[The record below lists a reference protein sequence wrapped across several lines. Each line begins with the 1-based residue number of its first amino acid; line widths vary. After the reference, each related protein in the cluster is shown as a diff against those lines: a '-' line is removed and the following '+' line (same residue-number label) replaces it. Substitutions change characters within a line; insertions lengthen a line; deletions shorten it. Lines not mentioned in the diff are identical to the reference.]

1 MKRKVLII
9 MALVAMTSHAF
20 AASKTWSFASIPS
33 ADKTAM
39 DADAN
44 WNYNSSKTRYSYL
57 KELSAAPLTANGS
70 ELQMTQGLKFTS
82 PGVSSGEGNIRF
94 GYRSSM
100 WASDVTTIIISDVQ
114 PGWTLKV
121 TYETSSNGT
130 ARTLTINEGATAVS
144 GFVATSSSTT
154 DEAEITASTVKLTPT
169 GGLYIKSI
177 SIKDPDD
184 VNPADHEGDFTAGM
198 TYTGTTLKTPGLGN
212 GPVIWCATNGN
223 DATGDG
229 SEANPFYNLQKAVDL
244 AAAGTTI
251 KMKAGTYKYS
261 DRIII
266 YNSPEQ
272 ADKSGTADNYITV
285 MCPDGRA
292 VLDFSAQA
300 TDDKAQGIRLC
311 ASYWH
316 FYKIDICNA
325 GDNGLLIERNKP
337 SGGGYSDTKGL
348 VNDAHDNIIEF
359 CHFWGNKDSG
369 LQIKNLGSF
378 NYIINCDSYWNRD
391 PDDGD
396 ADGFAPKV
404 SCGTGNYFYGCRA
417 WENSDDGWDTFYK
430 KDGSFPDGYVT
441 VLENCI
447 TYHNGWV
454 VNASADGKSYTG
466 GAWGN
471 GNANGFK
478 MGSEEGKTHFVFNRC
493 LAVCNGSKGFDQNH
507 NSGDMILNNC
517 TGVARTDIMGGKS
530 VKASYSYKINE
541 SASKKL
547 LTNCIAINDNYVEGK
562 DITGDKTGS
571 QWGGIDLEGVTFKTS
586 DMKAAPS
593 EFQDVTN
600 WSSVIAPRN
609 EDGSIPQFS
618 FAHLTSN
625 SKYIDAGTAVAE
637 DNTTYSNWAGTGF
650 AAARAVPLPQITYAG
665 TAPDLGAF
673 ETVAQDKEVVP
684 GTTTG
689 IGFIESVQNNGGR
702 VKLIQ
707 AFNGMVILSLE
718 GGEASEEYT
727 INAFDAAGK
736 TIGQHKFY
744 GTNTSIFLP
753 NIKGIIILKVTGK
766 GVNESIK
773 AIMK

>member
-1 MKRKVLII
+1 MV
-9 MALVAMTSHAF
+9 MALIAMSNHAF
-20 AASKTWSFASIPS
+20 AESKTWSFASIPS

-44 WNYNSSKTRYSYL
+44 WNYSSSKTRYSYL
-57 KELSAAPLTANGS
+57 KELAEAPLTANGT

-94 GYRSSM
+94 GFKSSM
-100 WASDVTTIIISDVQ
+100 WASDVTTITISDLQ

-121 TYETSSNGT
+121 TYETSSSGT
-130 ARTLTINEGATAVS
+130 SRTMTIVEGATATK
-144 GFVATSSSTT
+144 GFVATSESTT
-154 DEAEITASTVKLTPT
+154 DEAQITASTVKLKPT

-177 SIKDPDD
+177 SIKDPEDI
-184 VNPADHEGDFTAGM
+184 NPADHEGDFTAGM
-198 TYTGTTLKTPGLGN
+198 VYTGTSMKTPKLGN
-212 GPVIWCATNGN
+212 GPVIWCAPTGN

-229 SEANPFYNLQKAVDL
+229 SEANPFFNLQKAVDL

-251 KMKAGTYKYS
+251 KMKAGTYQYS
-261 DRIII
+261 DRITI

-292 VLDFSAQA
+292 VLDFSSQA
-300 TDDKAQGIRLC
+300 TADNAQGIRLC

-337 SGGGYSDTKGL
+337 SGGGYSETKPL

-391 PDDGD
+391 EKDED

-417 WENSDDGWDTFYK
+417 WENTDDGWDTFYK

-447 TYHNGWV
+447 AYHNGWV
-454 VNASADGKSYTG
+454 VNASADGKTSTG
-466 GAWGN
+466 GKWG

-517 TGVARTDIMGGKS
+517 TGVARTDIMGGKN

-541 SASKKL
+541 SASKIQ
-547 LTNCIAINDNYVEGK
+547 LTNCIAINDNFIANK
-562 DITGDKTGS
+562 DIQGGETGS
-571 QWGGIDLEGVTFKTS
+571 EWGGIDLEGATLKTC

-600 WSSVIAPRN
+600 WASVIAPRN
-609 EDGSIPQFS
+609 EDGSIPQFA
-618 FAHLTSN
+618 FAHLKDG

-637 DNTTYSNWAGTGF
+637 DNTTYANWAQGGF
-650 AAARAVPLPQITYAG
+650 TDARAVPLPQITFAG
-665 TAPDLGAF
+665 SAPDLGAY
-673 ETVAQDKEVVP
+673 ESVAQEKEVEP

-689 IGFIESVQNNGGR
+689 IGFIESTQSNGSR
-702 VKLIQ
+702 VRLVQ

-718 GGEASEEYT
+718 GGEAAETYQ
-727 INAFDAAGK
+727 INAVDAAGRLL
-736 TIGQHKFY
+736 GQHRFN

-753 NIKGIIILKVTGK
+753 DVQGMMILKVTGK